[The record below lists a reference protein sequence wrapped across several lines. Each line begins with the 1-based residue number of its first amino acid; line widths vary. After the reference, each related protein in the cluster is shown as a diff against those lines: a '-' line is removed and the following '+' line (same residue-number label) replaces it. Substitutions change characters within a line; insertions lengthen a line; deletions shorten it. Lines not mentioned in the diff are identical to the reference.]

1 MIGPLVPPQYP
12 DEHMK
17 QGDTGSDDD
26 DDDEEEASDAEDDVR
41 PFVW

>member
-1 MIGPLVPPQYP
+1 MIGPLVPQYP

-26 DDDEEEASDAEDDVR
+26 DDDEASDAEDDVR
-41 PFVW
+41 PIMW

>member
-1 MIGPLVPPQYP
+1 MIGPLVPQYP

-41 PFVW
+41 SIM